1 MTKTTIQ
8 KNIKLSMDFDTYVSN
23 HPRVLNTIPSGA
35 HIIIT
40 STNDKALTEANRSI
54 ARGSRSGK
62 FVEAHKSDGSWRITA
77 FQK

>member
-1 MTKTTIQ
+1 
-8 KNIKLSMDFDTYVSN
+8 MDFDTYISK

-40 STNDKALTEANRSI
+40 SSNDKALSEENRSI

-62 FVEAHKSDGSWRITA
+62 FVEAHKTDGSWRIVTLR
-77 FQK
+77 K

>member
-8 KNIKLSMDFDTYVSN
+8 KNIKLSMDFDTYVSK

-40 STNDKALTEANRSI
+40 SSHDKALSEANRSI
-54 ARGSRSGK
+54 AHGSRSGK
-62 FVEAHKSDGSWRITA
+62 FVEAHKADGSWRIRA

>member
-8 KNIKLSMDFDTYVSN
+8 KNIKLSMDFDTYVSK
-23 HPRVLNTIPSGA
+23 HPRVLGTIPSGA

-40 STNDKALTEANRSI
+40 SNRDKALTEANRAI
-54 ARGSRSGK
+54 ADGSRSGK
-62 FVEAHKSDGSWRITA
+62 FFEARKSDGKWSIGA

>member
-8 KNIKLSMDFDTYVSN
+8 KNIKLSIDFDTYVST
-23 HPRVLNTIPSGA
+23 HPRMLKSIPSGA

-40 STNDKALTEANRSI
+40 SNRDRALTEANRSI

-62 FVEAHKSDGSWRITA
+62 FVEAHKTDGSWRISA